1 MQYSGVHRPLEPA
14 QDLLFLF
21 PHSTTSIPR
30 FPSTTLEDV
39 EGSARMAGHDDMVV
53 FFDVACRG
61 AEDDFVFTGLGGV
74 WYGGD
79 RVDGSRVAERATRQ
93 PRDDLVDVLN
103 ATAFN
108 EQVERGMGKGQGQGL
123 TFLRQW

>member
-1 MQYSGVHRPLEPA
+1 MQDGWIHRPLEPT
-14 QDLLFLF
+14 QDLLFLLSN
-21 PHSTTSIPR
+21 STTIMTCL
-30 FPSTTLEDV
+30 PSTAFEDV
-39 EGSARMAGHDDMVV
+39 EGGAGMAGHDDVII

-61 AEDDFVFTGLGGV
+61 AEDDFVLAGLRGV

-103 ATAFN
+103 ATVFN